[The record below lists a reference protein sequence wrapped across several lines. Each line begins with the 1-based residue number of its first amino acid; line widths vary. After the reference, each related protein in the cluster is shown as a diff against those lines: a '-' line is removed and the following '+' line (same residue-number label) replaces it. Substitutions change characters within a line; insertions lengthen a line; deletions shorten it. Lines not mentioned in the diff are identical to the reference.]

1 MVAVLWELA
10 EHVSQVVD
18 WSSEESHNG
27 FERWLAWG
35 RWVGSRWDESLGA
48 AKALS
53 KLEALR
59 FVNVLAQKWQVVLLL
74 FFDVLGEV
82 GP

>member
-1 MVAVLWELA
+1 MVALLRKLA

-18 WSSEESHNG
+18 WSRKESHNG
-27 FERWLAWG
+27 LKRRLAWR
-35 RWVGSRWDESLGA
+35 RWVGSRWDKSLGA
-48 AKALS
+48 AKALR
-53 KLEALR
+53 KLEALL

-74 FFDVLGEV
+74 FLDVLGEV